1 MANSRITSSFI
12 TREFLSVLH
21 SNCAVLR
28 SIDHSWNKFFGKS
41 MGPVGKAGNTIGI
54 RKPVLGNIRTS
65 WGMDQSDVIE
75 ESIPLTIDQITG
87 VDLNFSDADLSL
99 TTEDF
104 SERCIVPNA
113 MKMASHIDM
122 VSGTYIKNKVF
133 NTVKSS
139 AFGTAPNALSY
150 FLSAGQKIKEGLAP
164 MDSPLN
170 CIVSPRTE
178 AAMVNALAGQ
188 YNPQNNISEMYLKGQ
203 MSRAAGFD
211 WYTSQTLPAHA
222 HGTCT
227 TGTSPAVSG
236 YTETTMTISNVTS
249 GGTLNAGDTFTVS
262 GCYAVNLETKQTYAN
277 LQQFVVT
284 TTTTATGT
292 EATVSV
298 SPAIVLTGPRQTVS
312 ATPVG
317 GTVTFDQTTAN
328 QVAQTDLILH
338 EKSFAVA
345 FADLE
350 LPRNMDMASV
360 LSQDGISI
368 RFIRGYDIV
377 NARQLSRMDAF
388 WGIAAT
394 RPEWAAKILS

>member
-1 MANSRITSSFI
+1 
-12 TREFLSVLH
+12 
-21 SNCAVLR
+21 
-28 SIDHSWNKFFGKS
+28 
-41 MGPVGKAGNTIGI
+41 MGPVGKSGNTIGI
-54 RKPVLGNIRTS
+54 RKPVLGNIRRT
-65 WGMDQSDVIE
+65 WGMDQSDVTE
-75 ESIPLTIDQITG
+75 GSIPLTIDKITG
-87 VDLNFSDADLSL
+87 VDLNFSDADLSI
-99 TTEDF
+99 TIEDF
-104 SERCIVPNA
+104 SERYIVPNA
-113 MKMASHIDM
+113 MKAAADIDM
-122 VSGTYIKNKVF
+122 QAGIFIKNNVF

-150 FLSAGQKIKEGLAP
+150 FLSGGQKIKEGLVP

-178 AAMVNALAGQ
+178 AAMVNALSGQ
-188 YNPQNNISEMYLKGQ
+188 YNPQNNISDMFLKGQ

-211 WYTSQTLPAHA
+211 WYTSQTLPAHT
-222 HGTCT
+222 HGSCT
-227 TGTSPAVSG
+227 TGSSPAVTG

-262 GCYAVNLETKQTYAN
+262 GCYAVNLETKQTYAS

-284 TTTTATGT
+284 TTTTASGT
-292 EATVSV
+292 NITVSV
-298 SPAIVLTGPRQTVS
+298 SPAIVTSGPLQTVS
-312 ATPVG
+312 AAPTSG
-317 GTVTFDQTTAN
+317 GVTFDQTTAN

-338 EKSFAVA
+338 EKSFAIA

-377 NARQLSRMDAF
+377 NARQLSRMDIF